1 MERDGFMQFINNI
14 EMLTVY
20 AFAKLRLDIELE
32 FVILKYS
39 KYKYIFFVPH
49 HHRCFILLS
58 YKCFY
63 LMR

>member
-1 MERDGFMQFINNI
+1 MERDGFMQFLNNI

-39 KYKYIFFVPH
+39 KYKSIFFCSP
-49 HHRCFILLS
+49 S
-58 YKCFY
+58 S
-63 LMR
+63 